1 MKTPTSALLLLLVSP
16 CLAFKY
22 VGLRKTWLD
31 ARAYCH
37 ATFSTDLA
45 TLLTQA
51 DVDEALAAMSGTGR
65 CVGSTWIGMNDRAVE
80 GIWVVPKAIQIL
92 YS

>member
-1 MKTPTSALLLLLVSP
+1 MKPLLLLTSLSP

-31 ARAYCH
+31 ARAYCL

-51 DVDEALAAMSGTGR
+51 DVDEALAKVPRGTCGEY
-65 CVGSTWIGMNDRAVE
+65 VWIGMNDRATE
-80 GIWVVPKAIQIL
+80 GSWQWSDGTAPDE
-92 YS
+92 